1 MLVWW
6 VSIFCQGVPTS
17 WTFLNSSHILA
28 KGSLKIPSHT
38 GHRHLS
44 HSDLKSLKTNFLGIV
59 GRRTT
64 LEERNEPVLSHL
76 WSNSPTGLQILLLIE
91 WGRDAPWIWII
102 CSLYKEYLSAFG
114 KRSNGYL
121 SQPRMLG
128 AGMFLR
134 KYIWCYPEISHIY
147 FAIFLIN
154 FFQNISGYLG
164 QKLVKTIIRIKYKN

>member
-1 MLVWW
+1 MVFKEIGDSCKGFDSYLVSSWIQNPWRGSSIIHFREDDWLVLVWW
-6 VSIFCQGVPTS
+6 VSMFCQGVPTF
-17 WTFLNSSHILA
+17 WTFLNSYHILA

-91 WGRDAPWIWII
+91 WGRDAPWI
-102 CSLYKEYLSAFG
+102 
-114 KRSNGYL
+114 
-121 SQPRMLG
+121 
-128 AGMFLR
+128 
-134 KYIWCYPEISHIY
+134 
-147 FAIFLIN
+147 
-154 FFQNISGYLG
+154 
-164 QKLVKTIIRIKYKN
+164 